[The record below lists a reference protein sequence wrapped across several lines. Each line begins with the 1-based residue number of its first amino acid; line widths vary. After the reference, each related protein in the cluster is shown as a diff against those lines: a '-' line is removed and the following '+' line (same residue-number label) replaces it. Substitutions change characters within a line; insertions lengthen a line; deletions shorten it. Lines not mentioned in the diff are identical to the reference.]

1 MLELS
6 LDGSTAGHSV
16 IGRVAA
22 TVAEGDRICLLGPS
36 GAGKTTLLNA
46 IAGLDPRLSP
56 MIHAQVGLRI
66 GYLFQEHR
74 LLPWRTLRQ
83 NLALVGAAPDEIE
96 RLLGEVGLAGAA
108 DRLPDQLSL
117 GMARRAALARCLAI
131 KPQLL
136 LLDEP
141 FASLDPD
148 RASELRSLI
157 ARLLDAQPRM
167 AMICVTHDARDADD
181 LANRLWYLAGAP
193 AQLQCD
199 QPLGGD
205 ASASVISER
214 LRLAIHE
221 SAHTKKQPDSPSA
234 P

>member
-1 MLELS
+1 MLELYM
-6 LDGSTAGHSV
+6 DGPVVGHPV
-16 IGRVAA
+16 IGRVVA

-46 IAGLDPRLSP
+46 IAGLDSRLSP
-56 MIHAQVGLRI
+56 MIQAHDGLRI

-83 NLALVGAAPDEIE
+83 NLALVGAEPADIE
-96 RLLGEVGLAGAA
+96 RLLGEVGLAGAG

-117 GMARRAALARCLAI
+117 GMARRAALARCLAV

-148 RASELRSLI
+148 RACELRALI
-157 ARLLDAQPRM
+157 ARLLDTHPGM
-167 AMICVTHDARDADD
+167 AMICVTHEARDADE
-181 LANRLWYLAGAP
+181 LANRLWYLDGAP
-193 AQLQCD
+193 AVLQCD
-199 QPLGGD
+199 QPLTGD
-205 ASASVISER
+205 ASASQLSEWMR
-214 LRLAIHE
+214 LL
-221 SAHTKKQPDSPSA
+221 ST
-234 P
+234 

>member
-1 MLELS
+1 MLELH
-6 LDGSTAGHSV
+6 LDGAAAGHPV
-16 IGRVAA
+16 IGQVAA
-22 TVAEGDRICLLGPS
+22 RVGEGDRICLLGPS
-36 GAGKTTLLNA
+36 GVGKTTLLNA

-56 MIHAQVGLRI
+56 MIRRQPGLRI

-96 RLLGEVGLAGAA
+96 RLLAQVGLAGLGE
-108 DRLPDQLSL
+108 RLPEQLSL
-117 GMARRAALARCLAI
+117 GMARRAALARCLAV

-148 RASELRSLI
+148 RAAELRVLLC
-157 ARLLDAQPRM
+157 RLLDAEPRM

-181 LANRLWYLAGAP
+181 LANRLWYMAGTP
-193 AQLQCD
+193 ATLRCD
-199 QPLGGD
+199 QPLSSD
-205 ASASVISER
+205 SSASAISER
-214 LRLAIHE
+214 LRLGAR
-221 SAHTKKQPDSPSA
+221 
-234 P
+234 

>member
-1 MLELS
+1 MLELY
-6 LDGSTAGHSV
+6 LDGAVVGHSV

-36 GAGKTTLLNA
+36 GVGKTTLLNA

-56 MIHAQVGLRI
+56 MVQTQEGLRI

-83 NLALVGAAPDEIE
+83 NLALVGAAPADIE
-96 RLLGEVGLAGAA
+96 RLLEQVGLAGAG

-148 RASELRSLI
+148 RAVELRALI
-157 ARLLDAQPRM
+157 GQLLDAEPQM

-181 LANRLWYLAGAP
+181 LANRLWYMAGTP
-193 AQLQCD
+193 AVLQCD
-199 QPLGGD
+199 QPLSSN
-205 ASASVISER
+205 ASASRISEQ
-214 LRLAIHE
+214 LRLAIHD
-221 SAHTKKQPDSPSA
+221 SAYTKKRLDLPSV